1 MKYAVSQLTFFRVHV
16 KISLAIKNRF
26 RRRQNV
32 YIAEREE
39 SQHKKNKKDNMF
51 VHFISEKHDK
61 ISKT

>member
-32 YIAEREE
+32 YIAVREE
-39 SQHKKNKKDNMF
+39 SQYKRIKKITCLFVLYQRNM
-51 VHFISEKHDK
+51 IK
-61 ISKT
+61 